1 MKSFAPKYLL
11 AAFAACLASGGP
23 QVQAQSFPSKPV
35 RIVIGVVPGGVI
47 DTLARG
53 VTGELSRNWNQ
64 SVVVENRV
72 GAGDIV
78 AGDAVAKSAPDGH
91 TLLLTSSATFLVN
104 QFMRSKLPYDPV
116 KDFVPVVALTR
127 TSDVLLAIPKLG
139 VSSVKELVAL
149 AKSKPGALNY
159 GSFGIG
165 SAAHLDAVAFASV
178 AGIQITHIPYKGGAA
193 VIAALLGG
201 EIDFSFSGL
210 TPSLGPVKQGSLKAL
225 AFGAAQRS
233 PALPQVPT
241 FQEAGYNIETGSW
254 FGIFG
259 PAATP
264 RAIVEKISADTSR
277 VLATPAFRDKFVLG
291 VGMEELNLQA
301 GPFAELL
308 RDSREKFASQYGS
321 LNIKLD

>member
-1 MKSFAPKYLL
+1 MKIPAHRPLIAAL
-11 AAFAACLASGGP
+11 AICLATGLP
-23 QVQAQSFPSKPV
+23 RAQAQSFPAKPV
-35 RIVIGVVPGGVI
+35 RIVIGVAPGGVI

-53 VTGELSRNWNQ
+53 IAGELSKSWNQ
-64 SVVVENRV
+64 SVVVENRT
-72 GAGDIV
+72 GAGDII
-78 AGDAVAKSAPDGH
+78 AADAVAKAAPDGH
-91 TLLLTSSATFLVN
+91 TLLQTNSVTFLVN

-116 KDFVPVVALTR
+116 KDLAPVVGLTR
-127 TSDVLLAIPKLG
+127 TSDVLLVNPKLG
-139 VSSVKELVAL
+139 VATVQELVAL
-149 AKSKPGALNY
+149 ARAKPGALNY

-254 FGIFG
+254 FGVFG

-301 GPFAELL
+301 GLFAELL
-308 RDSREKFASQYGS
+308 RDSREKFVSQYGS
-321 LNIKLD
+321 LNLKLD

>member
-1 MKSFAPKYLL
+1 MKSAAHKTLL
-11 AAFAACLASGGP
+11 AAFIAGLAVIGQGA
-23 QVQAQSFPSKPV
+23 QAQTFPAKPV

-53 VTGELSRNWNQ
+53 IAGELSKGWNQ

-78 AGDAVAKSAPDGH
+78 AGDAVAKSAADGY
-91 TLLLTSSATFLVN
+91 TLLITSSATLLVN
-104 QFMRSKLPYDPV
+104 QFMRSKLPYDPA
-116 KDFVPVVALTR
+116 KDLVPVAGLAR
-127 TSDVLLAIPKLG
+127 TSDILLAIPKLG

-149 AKSKPGALNY
+149 AKSKPGVLNY

-165 SAAHLDAVAFASV
+165 SAAHLDGVAFAAAS
-178 AGIQITHIPYKGGAA
+178 GIQVTHIPYKGGAD

-201 EIDFSFSGL
+201 QIDYSFSGL
-210 TPSLGPVKQGSLKAL
+210 TPALGPVKQGSLKAL

-233 PALPQVPT
+233 PSFPQVPT
-241 FQEAGYNIETGSW
+241 MVEAGYNVETGSW
-254 FGIFG
+254 FGLFG
-259 PAATP
+259 PAAVP
-264 RAIVEKISADTSR
+264 RPLVERISADTSR
-277 VLATPAFRDKFVLG
+277 VLATPAFRDRFVFG

-308 RDSREKFASQYGS
+308 RESRDKFVSQYGS

>member
-1 MKSFAPKYLL
+1 MNSPAYLL
-11 AAFAACLASGGP
+11 AGFIACLTAGVP
-23 QVQAQSFPSKPV
+23 QAQAQSFPARSV

-53 VTGELSRNWNQ
+53 VTAELSKNWNQ

-72 GAGDIV
+72 GAGDII

-116 KDFVPVVALTR
+116 KDLVPVVALTR
-127 TSDVLLAIPKLG
+127 TSDVLLATPKLG

-178 AGIQITHIPYKGGAA
+178 AGIRITHIPYKGGAA

-210 TPSLGPVKQGSLKAL
+210 TPSLGPVKQGLLKAL

-233 PALPQVPT
+233 PALPQAPT

-254 FGIFG
+254 FGVFG

-277 VLATPAFRDKFVLG
+277 VLATPAFRDRFVLG

-308 RDSREKFASQYGS
+308 RDSREKFVSQYGS
-321 LNIKLD
+321 LKIKLD